1 MGKVTPTY
9 DKKKAS
15 GLVVVLRAKTLSL
28 SLSLLSRNLKVPT
41 SFFSYTQHLAV
52 NERIAEDD
60 DNYDDDCVVIVLVLV
75 LVPAGWLADWLLSCL
90 AS

>member
-1 MGKVTPTY
+1 MTPTCTY

-15 GLVVVLRAKTLSL
+15 GLLVVLSAKTLSL
-28 SLSLLSRNLKVPT
+28 LSRRLKVPT

-52 NERIAEDD
+52 NERIAEEDD
-60 DNYDDDCVVIVLVLV
+60 DDDDDCVVAVLVLV
-75 LVPAGWLADWLLSCL
+75 LVLVAAGWSADWLLSCL